1 MRRLWTIFALIW
13 RQERAALWRGALL
26 SVAVLAAGGAL
37 LGLSGWF
44 ITAAGAAGLAGIGI
58 AFDVFRPSAGVRL
71 LALGRTAARY
81 GERIL
86 THDATLRALAVLRVR
101 LLQAQARQPL
111 GQLVRLRSS
120 MALNRLTA
128 DVDALDGILLRLVL
142 PIGAGLVTLALA
154 WSLLAW
160 LVDPAIAAGVVLGLG
175 LGGAGALWRAARITR
190 RDAVLAERATQALR
204 TRVIDLIRARAD
216 LVVSGRMA
224 GQRAL
229 VDTACARA
237 HGALRRLDRA
247 DRDTG
252 AAVSVVVGAVA
263 AAVLWAGGS
272 MAAQGLIDP
281 AAAALAFFAVLGL
294 SEVVMPLRR
303 AGAELGRMR
312 DAAGRVVPALET
324 GAGGLMAI
332 PAQDAGM
339 TSPAALN
346 ITNVTF
352 RRSDVAAPVLDS
364 VSVSVAAGETVALTG
379 ASGSG
384 KSTLLFIVAGL
395 ERPEAGSVTL
405 GGTALADLSEESLRA
420 RLAFL
425 PQRSAL
431 IGGSVLDNLA
441 LARADLTED
450 AAWDV
455 LDTVELAD
463 TIRDRGGLH
472 APLGDGGE
480 GLSGGESRRMAL
492 ARVILRQPEVLLLD
506 EPTEGLSAD
515 QAARILSNLRRAL
528 PDAAILTASHRRA
541 ERDWADRLIAL
552 RK

>member
-120 MALNRLTA
+120 VALNRLTA
-128 DVDALDGILLRLVL
+128 DVDALDGISLRLVL

-154 WSLLAW
+154 WALLAW

-229 VDTACARA
+229 VDTATARGPMARCA
-237 HGALRRLDRA
+237 ALIAPTGTPAPPCRSLSEPWRQRCLGP
-247 DRDTG
+247 G
-252 AAVSVVVGAVA
+252 AA
-263 AAVLWAGGS
+263 W
-272 MAAQGLIDP
+272 P
-281 AAAALAFFAVLGL
+281 
-294 SEVVMPLRR
+294 
-303 AGAELGRMR
+303 
-312 DAAGRVVPALET
+312 
-324 GAGGLMAI
+324 
-332 PAQDAGM
+332 
-339 TSPAALN
+339 
-346 ITNVTF
+346 
-352 RRSDVAAPVLDS
+352 
-364 VSVSVAAGETVALTG
+364 
-379 ASGSG
+379 
-384 KSTLLFIVAGL
+384 
-395 ERPEAGSVTL
+395 
-405 GGTALADLSEESLRA
+405 
-420 RLAFL
+420 
-425 PQRSAL
+425 
-431 IGGSVLDNLA
+431 
-441 LARADLTED
+441 
-450 AAWDV
+450 
-455 LDTVELAD
+455 
-463 TIRDRGGLH
+463 
-472 APLGDGGE
+472 
-480 GLSGGESRRMAL
+480 
-492 ARVILRQPEVLLLD
+492 
-506 EPTEGLSAD
+506 
-515 QAARILSNLRRAL
+515 
-528 PDAAILTASHRRA
+528 
-541 ERDWADRLIAL
+541 
-552 RK
+552 RKV